1 MGEDLVIEL
10 VPPCH
15 SFETNNKDTYMKHYL
30 TLILLL
36 TLAVFSSC
44 DMQKKVVYL
53 QDVTTNMD
61 LNPALISNIHVQSG
75 DKLSILVSSRT
86 PELSN
91 LFNLAVPYRY
101 IGANGQSTGQ
111 SQSSYYTVDT
121 NGDIDF
127 PIIGKLHVAG
137 LTRQEISA
145 LVKECLISEDL
156 LKDAVVTVEFGNLS
170 FSVMGEV
177 NAAGRYNIEKDQVT
191 LLEALSMARDLT
203 INGDRSNV
211 LVLRTNLDGSQK
223 SYRIDL
229 TNSQSLYNS
238 PAFYIRQHDV
248 IYVQP
253 NMQRARQSN
262 SASNT
267 FQSPSFWISLSSLAC
282 TIILMVQK
290 L

>member
-53 QDVTTNMD
+53 QDVTSNMD

-75 DKLSILVSSRT
+75 DKLSIIVNSRT

-101 IGANGQSTGQ
+101 VGSSNISSAQ
-111 SQSSYYTVDT
+111 SQAAFYTVDT

-177 NAAGRYNIEKDQVT
+177 NAQGRYNIEKDQVT

>member
-1 MGEDLVIEL
+1 
-10 VPPCH
+10 
-15 SFETNNKDTYMKHYL
+15 MKHYL
-30 TLILLL
+30 TFFALLFV
-36 TLAVFSSC
+36 AVLSSC
-44 DMQKKVVYL
+44 DVQKKIVYL
-53 QDVTTNMD
+53 QDVTSEMA
-61 LNPALISNIHVQSG
+61 LNPAEISNIHVQSG
-75 DKLSILVSSRT
+75 DKISIVVNSRT

-101 IGANGQSTGQ
+101 VGSNSMSMGQ
-111 SQSSYYTVDT
+111 SQSAFYTVDADG
-121 NGDIDF
+121 NIDF
-127 PIIGKLHVAG
+127 PIVGILHVAG
-137 LTRQEISA
+137 MTRHEISA
-145 LVKECLISEDL
+145 LIKGRLISEDL

-177 NAAGRYNIEKDQVT
+177 NGQGRYNIEKDQVT

-203 INGDRSNV
+203 INGDRNNV
-211 LVLRTNLDGSQK
+211 LVIRTNLDGSQT
-223 SYRIDL
+223 SYRVDL

-262 SASNT
+262 SAMNT
-267 FQSPSFWISLSSLAC
+267 FQSPSFWISLTSLAC
-282 TIILMVQK
+282 TVILMIQK

>member
-53 QDVTTNMD
+53 QDVTSNMD

-75 DKLSILVSSRT
+75 DKLSIIVNSRT

-101 IGANGQSTGQ
+101 VGSSNISSAQ
-111 SQSSYYTVDT
+111 SQAAFYTVDT

-177 NAAGRYNIEKDQVT
+177 NSAGRYNIEKDQVT

-282 TIILMVQK
+282 TIILMIQK

>member
-1 MGEDLVIEL
+1 
-10 VPPCH
+10 
-15 SFETNNKDTYMKHYL
+15 MKHYL

-44 DMQKKVVYL
+44 NMQKKVVYL

-75 DKLSILVSSRT
+75 DKLSIIVNSRT

-101 IGANGQSTGQ
+101 VGSSNISSAQ
-111 SQSSYYTVDT
+111 SQAAFYTVDT

-177 NAAGRYNIEKDQVT
+177 NAQGRYNIEKDQVT

-282 TIILMVQK
+282 TIILMIQK

>member
-53 QDVTTNMD
+53 QDVTSNMD

-75 DKLSILVSSRT
+75 DKLSIIVNSRT

-101 IGANGQSTGQ
+101 VGSSNISSAQ
-111 SQSSYYTVDT
+111 SQAAFYTVDT

-177 NAAGRYNIEKDQVT
+177 NAQGRYNIEKDQVT

-282 TIILMVQK
+282 TIILMIQK

>member
-1 MGEDLVIEL
+1 MKQYLAIFAFLLVAL
-10 VPPCH
+10 
-15 SFETNNKDTYMKHYL
+15 
-30 TLILLL
+30 
-36 TLAVFSSC
+36 FSSC
-44 DMQKKVVYL
+44 DVQKKIVYL
-53 QDVTTNMD
+53 QDVAADTQ
-61 LNPALISNIHVQSG
+61 LHPASMTNIHVQPG
-75 DKLSILVSSRT
+75 DKISILVSSRT

-91 LFNLAVPYRY
+91 LFNLAVPYQY
-101 IGANGQSTGQ
+101 IGSTNQSSGQSR
-111 SQSSYYTVDT
+111 SSYYTVDS
-121 NGDIDF
+121 NGEIDF
-127 PIIGKLHVAG
+127 PIVGKLKVAG

-145 LVKECLISEDL
+145 MVKDRLIKDDL

-177 NAAGRYNIEKDQVT
+177 NAQGKYSIDKDQVT

-203 INGDRSNV
+203 INGNRSNV
-211 LVLRTNLDGSQK
+211 LLLRTNLDGSQT

-229 TNSQSLYNS
+229 TNSTSLYNS

-248 IYVQP
+248 IYVEP

-262 SASNT
+262 SVMNT
-267 FQSPSFWISLSSLAC
+267 FQSPSFWISLTSLAC